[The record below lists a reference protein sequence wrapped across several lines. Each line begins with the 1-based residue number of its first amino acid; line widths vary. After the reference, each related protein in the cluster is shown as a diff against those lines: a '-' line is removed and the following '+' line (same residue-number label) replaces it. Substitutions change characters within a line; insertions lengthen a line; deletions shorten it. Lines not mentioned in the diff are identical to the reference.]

1 MTIRVLPEALASRI
15 AAGEVIER
23 PASAAKELVENALD
37 AKATRICVTCVAGGK
52 ERLVV
57 EDNGSGM
64 SAEELALSVLR
75 HATSKIETLEDLERI
90 RGDTLEIGTRVLRV
104 MRASGEQ
111 GYWAGDDEA

>member
-57 EDNGSGM
+57 EDDGSGM
-64 SAEELALSVLR
+64 SESLPLLCCYAAGEC
-75 HATSKIETLEDLERI
+75 LEN
-90 RGDTLEIGTRVLRV
+90 GG
-104 MRASGEQ
+104 A
-111 GYWAGDDEA
+111 WW